1 MMRVRDYLG
10 KLSALQASELLLS
23 PNRPP
28 LYRTL
33 SEWMPLPGTVELR
46 ADELERTLTR
56 LLSVDEMRML
66 REQHH
71 VCATKEL
78 ESGERVRVYCH
89 AALRGYVLKLVLLS
103 QQAQVSAELTIPPLV
118 VPLIAARSGLIVV
131 AGPAGSGKSA
141 LLSRILAQ
149 LASERHAF
157 VATVEEPLHYAAA
170 VSGAVIMQRDVGR
183 HCASH
188 AQGIESALAARAE
201 VIACSSLAA
210 PGAFARAIDAAQSG
224 ALVLAELR
232 AANAV
237 AALEQLLGAAPADL
251 RPVVARELSEVLL
264 AVLSLDL
271 LPSKAGGRVLA
282 LELLTATPK
291 LCALLREQKL
301 ERIPALYEA
310 EAGMQSMD
318 RSLLELATAG
328 LLDGREAY
336 RRASDKTLFSAWS

>member
-10 KLSALQASELLLS
+10 KLSALQASELLLC

-28 LYRTL
+28 LYRAL
-33 SEWMPLPGTVELR
+33 AEWLPLPGTVELR

-56 LLSVDEMRML
+56 LLSADEMRML

-71 VCATKEL
+71 VCCTKAL
-78 ESGERVRVYCH
+78 DSGERVRAYCH
-89 AALRGYVLKLVLLS
+89 AALRGYTLKLVLLS
-103 QQAQVSAELTIPPLV
+103 QQAQVSSELAIPPLIM
-118 VPLIAARSGLIVV
+118 PLTAAKSGLIVI

-149 LASERHAF
+149 LAGERHAF
-157 VATVEEPLHYAAA
+157 VATVEEPLQYSAARN
-170 VSGAVIMQRDVGR
+170 GAVIMQRDVAR

-188 AQGIESALAARAE
+188 AAGIESALAARAE
-201 VIACSSLAA
+201 VIACSDLAA
-210 PGAFARAIDAAQSG
+210 PEALPRMLDAAHSG
-224 ALVLAELR
+224 VLALGELR
-232 AANAV
+232 AGGAV
-237 AALEQLLGAAPADL
+237 AALELLLGAAPVAM
-251 RPVVARELSEVLL
+251 RPVFARELSESLL

-271 LPSKAGGRVLA
+271 LPGKAGGRVLA
-282 LELLTATPK
+282 IEVLTGTPK

-301 ERIPALYEA
+301 ERIPALYEG

-328 LLDGREAY
+328 LLDGREAF
-336 RRASDKTLFSAWS
+336 RRAHDKTLFSAWS